1 LPRPLI
7 APAEFQGAIARALE
21 GCMPRSTWCALVAVC
36 AVFLIGTAGRAA
48 AQALTLAAAIEQT
61 LARNPELRVYPPRL
75 RAARQRVG
83 VAAQRPPFEL
93 QAETQ
98 DAFGTGRASGFDSA
112 ETTFALSHVIELGG
126 KRGLRAD
133 AANATAAVVDA
144 ERAAAELDVLAEVT
158 RRLIHVAADQEH
170 LALTMRATALAED
183 NVTAATARVA
193 AARAPDVELRRA
205 RVTSARA
212 AVEQEHAEHELLTS
226 RRKLAAMW
234 ADSEPTFERVS
245 ADLYALPPSDGY
257 EALLARL
264 VGNPD
269 FARFASEERLRDAE
283 LRVAEA
289 HARSNLTVRAGVR
302 ILHDTND
309 EALVFGVTLPLNAAS
324 RARNEIAAVRA
335 EREQTAAEREAHRVR
350 AEAQLFELF
359 QELRHALTE
368 AEILRT
374 TVLPEMEAALEA
386 TRYAFDRGRYSYL
399 EWVDAQRELV
409 EVQRALIDAAANAHL
424 YRTEIERLTGEPL
437 QAPTETSR

>member
-1 LPRPLI
+1 VCT
-7 APAEFQGAIARALE
+7 AL
-21 GCMPRSTWCALVAVC
+21 
-36 AVFLIGTAGRAA
+36 FIGTAAEAA
-48 AQALTLAAAIEQT
+48 AAELTLASAIEQT
-61 LARNPELRVYPPRL
+61 LARNPDLRVYAPRL
-75 RAARQRVG
+75 TAAREHAA
-83 VAAQRPPFEL
+83 VAALRPPLEL

-98 DAFGTGRASGFDSA
+98 DVWGTGRASGFDSA
-112 ETTFALSHVIELGG
+112 ETTFALSHVVELGD
-126 KRGLRAD
+126 KRALRTD
-133 AANATAAVVDA
+133 AANATTATIDA
-144 ERAAAELDVLAEVT
+144 DRAAAELDVLAEVT
-158 RRLIHVAADQEH
+158 RRFIHVAADQEH
-170 LALTMRATALAED
+170 LALTMRATELAEE

-212 AVEQEHAEHELLTS
+212 LVEQEHAEHELLTS

-234 ADSEPTFERVS
+234 GDSEPDFERVS
-245 ADLYALPPSDGY
+245 ADLYALPPSEGY
-257 EALLARL
+257 EEL
-264 VGNPD
+264 VVRMASSPD

-289 HARSNLTVRAGVR
+289 HARTDLTVRAGVR

-309 EALVFGVTLPLNAAS
+309 EAFVFGVTLPLKTGA

-359 QELRHALTE
+359 QELRHAITE
-368 AEILRT
+368 ADVLRT
-374 TVLPEMEAALEA
+374 TVLPEMQAALEA

-409 EVQRALIDAAANAHL
+409 EVERALIDASANAHL
-424 YRTEIERLTGEPL
+424 YRTEIERLTGEAL
-437 QAPTETSR
+437 TD

>member
-1 LPRPLI
+1 MASSLR
-7 APAEFQGAIARALE
+7 RALTLVC
-21 GCMPRSTWCALVAVC
+21 GAL
-36 AVFLIGTAGRAA
+36 LIGTAAPAA
-48 AQALTLAAAIEQT
+48 ADVLTLASAVERT
-61 LARNPELRVYPPRL
+61 LASNPELRIYAPRL
-75 RAARQRVG
+75 KAARERAEL
-83 VAAQRPPFEL
+83 AALRPPFEL
-93 QAETQ
+93 EAEVQ
-98 DAFGTGRASGFDSA
+98 DAFGTGRTSGFDSA
-112 ETTFALSHVIELGG
+112 ESTFALSQVIELGG
-126 KRGLRAD
+126 KRGLRVD
-133 AANATAAVVDA
+133 AATATTGVVAA

-170 LALTMRATALAED
+170 LEVTRRATALAEE

-193 AARAPDVELRRA
+193 AARAPEVELRRA

-234 ADSEPTFERVS
+234 GDSEATFERVS
-245 ADLYALPPSDGY
+245 ADLYALPPSEGY

-264 VGNPD
+264 AGNPD

-289 HARSNLTVRAGVR
+289 HARTNLTVRGGVR
-302 ILHDTND
+302 ILHETND
-309 EALVFGVTLPLNAAS
+309 EALVFGVTLPLFAGS
-324 RARNEIAAVRA
+324 RARSEIAAA
-335 EREQTAAEREAHRVR
+335 QAQREETAAEREAHRVR

-359 QELRHALTE
+359 QELRHAVTE
-368 AEILRT
+368 AGVLRA

-386 TRYAFDRGRYSYL
+386 TRYAFERGRYSYL

-409 EVQRALIDAAANAHL
+409 EVQRALIDASTNAHL

-437 QAPTETSR
+437 PAAN